1 MRDYKEASAKLLIKT
16 HSEQTQN
23 LHPLAQVVYMNELV
37 EMAEEFTETETKQ
50 SNFLLKVKAK
60 NARLLKQNQQE
71 LTENV
76 LKKVDEE
83 FGFRMI
89 RGKLCRSLYQLFF
102 YFRKLSLANL
112 VKSTAA
118 LIHLRNRKGRKF
130 FLLHLLTF
138 YSSFLKVLM
147 IRQKQS
153 AMLLFKTFEQTRKSN
168 NFPKV
173 NQYEIFITLFF
184 TILTPHYFQ

>member
-23 LHPLAQVVYMNELV
+23 LHPLAQVFYMNDLV

-118 LIHLRNRKGRKF
+118 LIHLRNRKERKF
-130 FLLHLLTF
+130 FTSFTYILLLV
-138 YSSFLKVLM
+138 LKG
-147 IRQKQS
+147 
-153 AMLLFKTFEQTRKSN
+153 
-168 NFPKV
+168 V
-173 NQYEIFITLFF
+173 NDPLETVRNAPLQDFRTDSKK
-184 TILTPHYFQ
+184 